1 MALDDRAGPVLDVRD
16 VALSFGGVRAVA
28 GARLQIR
35 PGEIFGLIGPNGAGK
50 TSLFNCLSGLYR
62 PSGGSIRLNGREI
75 AGLKPWRIRAAG
87 VARTFQNIG
96 LVDELTAFENI
107 LIGGH
112 VAGPMGFVGSA
123 VSWSARREAEL
134 RAQAHRLCERLDL
147 IGVVDAL
154 PADLPYG
161 TQKQIELAR
170 ALMADPRVL
179 LADEPAAGLAH
190 GEVAAFGRLLA
201 ELRAERG
208 LTIVLVEH
216 HMGLINAIC
225 DRIAVMESGR
235 IIAVGS
241 PAEIAADSAVRAA
254 YLGAP
259 ETSA

>member
-1 MALDDRAGPVLDVRD
+1 M
-16 VALSFGGVRAVA
+16 SFGGVRAVA
-28 GARLQIR
+28 GASLQIR
-35 PGEIFGLIGPNGAGK
+35 SGEIFGLIGPNGAGK

-62 PSGGSIRLNGREI
+62 PSEGSIRLEGREI
-75 AGLKPWRIRAAG
+75 ARLKPWRIRAAG
-87 VARTFQNIG
+87 IARTFQNIA

-107 LIGGH
+107 LVGGH
-112 VAGPMGFVGSA
+112 VAGPADFVRSA
-123 VSWSARREAEL
+123 FGWSARREAALHDEAL
-134 RAQAHRLCERLDL
+134 ALCERLGL
-147 IGVVDAL
+147 IEVMDAL
-154 PADLPYG
+154 PANLPYG

-241 PAEIAADSAVRAA
+241 PAEITADPAVRAA

-259 ETSA
+259 EASA